1 MPATLLTGGTGLIG
15 SRVAHALVQRG
26 DELRIAVRERS
37 RLDNLQGLDYRRVSC
52 DVLDRRAVRRALRG
66 VDRVFHVAGST
77 NLRAPREHLFEINV
91 TGTRIVLEEA
101 LRADVRRVVMTSSVA
116 AIGPAAPGETADE
129 TQSFR
134 GPYGI
139 PYVESRRE
147 AEVEALRVAAQGLP
161 LVLVCPTQVFG
172 PGDIYHSSTEV
183 VRRFLLRRIPVYTD
197 GGLNVVDVDD
207 VARGHLLADELGRLG
222 ERYILGNRNFTWA
235 RLYADLGRLSGIEPP
250 ALKLPATAA
259 AAFARTLDALPGRTP
274 ITEIEVRAGA
284 LWWTYR
290 NARARRELGFR
301 PTPHEDT
308 LERTVEWYL
317 EREHARLARSG
328 ARQPVG
334 LRVLGALTREL
345 ESAGGRLL
353 GS

>member
-1 MPATLLTGGTGLIG
+1 VGATLLTGGTGLIG
-15 SRVAHALVQRG
+15 SRIAHALVRRG
-26 DELRIAVRERS
+26 DDLRIALRERS
-37 RLDNLQGLDYRRVSC
+37 RLDNLGGLDYRPVSC
-52 DVLDRRAVRRALRG
+52 DVLDRRAVRRALRS
-66 VDRVFHVAGST
+66 VDRVFHVAGS
-77 NLRAPREHLFEINV
+77 NKLRAPREQLFEINV
-91 TGTRIVLEEA
+91 TGTRVVLEEA
-101 LRADVRRVVMTSSVA
+101 LRAGVQRVVMTSSVG

-129 TQSFR
+129 TQPFR

-139 PYVESRRE
+139 PYVETQRE
-147 AEVEALRVAAQGLP
+147 AEIEALRVAAQGLP

-207 VARGHLLADELGRLG
+207 VARGHLLADERGRLG

-235 RLYADLGRLSGIEPP
+235 RLFADLGRLSGIEPP
-250 ALKLPATAA
+250 ALKLPAAAA
-259 AAFARTLDALPGRTP
+259 AAFARALAGLPGHTP

-284 LWWTYR
+284 LWWTYS

-317 EREHARLARSG
+317 EREGARLARSG
-328 ARQPVG
+328 SRQPVG
-334 LRVLGALTREL
+334 LRVVGALTRRL
-345 ESAGGRLL
+345 ESVGGWVL
-353 GS
+353 GP